1 MSSDDS
7 QPPVVLVISH
17 VRAYFKLN
25 WIVAHAMRA
34 PPFHCLPPMFTLIR
48 FLSCTMIPPP
58 SASSMTASRL
68 NSVSHV
74 ASISFEA

>member
-58 SASSMTASRL
+58 LSELYDSLKTEFSESCR
-68 NSVSHV
+68 
-74 ASISFEA
+74 